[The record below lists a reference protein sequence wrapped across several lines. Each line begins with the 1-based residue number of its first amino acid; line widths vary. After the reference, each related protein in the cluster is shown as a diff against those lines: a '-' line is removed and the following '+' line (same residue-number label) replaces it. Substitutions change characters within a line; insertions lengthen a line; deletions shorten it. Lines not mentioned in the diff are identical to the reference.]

1 MAKEFGPSG
10 EPAAAARTAAASLMV
25 IVEEQTEEV
34 SSASPATAE
43 WKLWPELLKPLT
55 LSPDDSE
62 LSTATT
68 ERRRL
73 ITNGKKTD
81 GLMDDPTTNETTKQA
96 LRRRIFRLKMDV
108 LQPR

>member
-1 MAKEFGPSG
+1 
-10 EPAAAARTAAASLMV
+10 MV

-68 ERRRL
+68 KRRHL
-73 ITNGKKTD
+73 ITNGTNGRNDGYNNQQNNKT
-81 GLMDDPTTNETTKQA
+81 GQS
-96 LRRRIFRLKMDV
+96 IFRLKTDV
-108 LQPR
+108 L

>member
-10 EPAAAARTAAASLMV
+10 EPAAAARAAAASLMV
-25 IVEEQTEEV
+25 IVEEQTEEL

-73 ITNGKKTD
+73 ITNG
-81 GLMDDPTTNETTKQA
+81 TN
-96 LRRRIFRLKMDV
+96 RRIDG
-108 LQPR
+108 